1 MSTPMMPPQTPNAS
15 APASTTATAVE
26 LAMSSPSAERVRVAV
41 VGAGLISQAMH
52 LPHLARLGERFELV
66 ALVDPSA
73 TVRERVGARYGAP
86 LCCESHLEAFD
97 LARPDAVIV
106 ASPNGTHAEIVL
118 AALAAGIHVFVE
130 KPLCI
135 TLADADA
142 IIAAREQA
150 GRVVQVG
157 YNNRFD
163 PVFERL
169 LGELPRSSDRLRY
182 VNVLVHDPEFD
193 PYFGPDD
200 LVRGADVPAELIAAT
215 RAEEARQVAAA
226 VGADDADTITA
237 FSGGFLGSL
246 VHQVNLVHGML
257 ERMGEPL
264 PATVIGGDRW
274 AGGEA
279 LTGSVRLRNGARWDS
294 AWIQLLA
301 LHEYEETISLF
312 FEDAVIKL
320 AIPSPWLR
328 QSPSLYSVSRAGAG
342 GGREG
347 RRFESY
353 EEAYQR
359 ELVHFHECITAGAEC
374 RTPPEQARLDIDVL
388 TRMFRA
394 RRRD

>member
-1 MSTPMMPPQTPNAS
+1 MPPHRPNAS
-15 APASTTATAVE
+15 GRAAHARGRRVANV
-26 LAMSSPSAERVRVAV
+26 MSAQHSERVRIAV
-41 VGAGLISQAMH
+41 VGGGLISQAMH
-52 LPHLARLGERFELV
+52 LPHLARLSERFELV

-73 TVRERVGARYGAP
+73 TVRELVGARYDAP
-86 LCCESHLEAFD
+86 LRCESHLEAFD
-97 LARPDAVIV
+97 RARPDAVIV
-106 ASPNGTHAEIVL
+106 ASPNGTHVEIVL
-118 AALAAGIHVFVE
+118 AALAGGIHVFVE

-142 IIAAREQA
+142 IIAARERA

-169 LGELPRSSDRLRY
+169 LDELPRSSDTLRY
-182 VNVLVHDPEFD
+182 INVLVHDPEFD

-200 LVRGADVPAELIAAT
+200 LIRGADVAPELLAAA

-226 VGADDADTITA
+226 VGADDPDTITA

-264 PATVIGGDRW
+264 PATVIGGDSW

-279 LTGSVRLRNGARWDS
+279 LTGSVRLRNGARWDN

-312 FEDAVIKL
+312 FEDAVVKL

-328 QSPSLYSVSRAGAG
+328 QSPSLYSISRAAV

-347 RRFESY
+347 HRFESY

-359 ELVHFHECITAGAEC
+359 ELVHFHDCITTGAEC

>member
-1 MSTPMMPPQTPNAS
+1 MS
-15 APASTTATAVE
+15 APG
-26 LAMSSPSAERVRVAV
+26 AERVRVAV

-52 LPHLARLGERFELV
+52 LPHLVRLSERFELV

-86 LCCESHLEAFD
+86 LCCESHLEAFE

-106 ASPNGTHAEIVL
+106 ASPNGTHAEITL
-118 AALAAGIHVFVE
+118 AALVAGIHVFVE

-142 IIAAREQA
+142 IIAARERA

-169 LGELPRSSDRLRY
+169 LEELPRSSERLRY

-200 LVRGADVPAELIAAT
+200 LIRGADVSARLVAAS
-215 RAEEARQVAAA
+215 AADEARQVAAA
-226 VGADDADTITA
+226 VGAADADTITA

-264 PATVIGGDRW
+264 PATVIGGDSW
-274 AGGEA
+274 AAGEA

-301 LHEYEETISLF
+301 LHEYEETISLC
-312 FEDAVIKL
+312 FEDAVVKL

-328 QSPSLYSVSRAGAG
+328 QSPSVYSVSRAGAG
-342 GGREG
+342 GREG
-347 RRFESY
+347 HRFESY

-359 ELVHFHECITAGAEC
+359 ELVHFHDCITAGAAC

-388 TRMFRA
+388 TQMFRA
-394 RRRD
+394 RPRG